1 VAVVLA
7 WSVLAGAGAAQ
18 LIIHG
23 SLLPGQSAA
32 LNRAAGA
39 GSGAPRTPHGP
50 AGRTPSAGGTKAHP
64 TPAATSQPSRPARR
78 RRPRHSSPRPSPSAT
93 AAPTAA
99 PTATSTASGYAN
111 PLRGISGLIP
121 ERIDQ
126 GVDFGGSGPIYALG
140 NAVITYATDQSSGWP
155 GGGWITYR
163 LTSGPARGL
172 EVYVAEDVTPSVQV
186 GQVVTSS
193 TVIANMFNGSAGI
206 ETGWAQPDGLSAE
219 SQLPVAGSIDG
230 AGPFPTSV
238 GMNFEYL
245 LQSLGVPTAY
255 NRDFTAFGVLPAG
268 YPTTW

>member
-99 PTATSTASGYAN
+99 PTASGYAN
-111 PLRGISGLIP
+111 PLRSISGLIP

-268 YPTTW
+268 YPTIW